1 MNKLSKERAILELSK
16 SLLVELYGSFKVDDE
31 QLDSPDA
38 AIFLDS
44 SNDKIGIEITSVDS
58 QKAQQYFGDEKISKD
73 VVQKQLEK
81 LILNNEYDSK
91 ATKKMTVSIEPKG
104 MAEQILKKAKKY
116 DSYKSNDD
124 YKELIILAFSEY
136 IEVEKDYFNLDMK
149 PKVSNL
155 LIENSFQFD
164 KVIFVSLRDR
174 KAKLLFD
181 KKKSVLNLPI
191 ENKDQELC
199 VTVAKSSIL
208 PFGQAA
214 SVKGLFDESDPIIK
228 PNFRKKKKKKI
239 ND

>member
-16 SLLVELYGSFKVDDE
+16 SLLVELYGSFKVDDK

-73 VVQKQLEK
+73 VVQKQLDK

-104 MAEQILKKAKKY
+104 MAEQILKKSKKY

-136 IEVEKDYFNLDMK
+136 IVFDKSFKEYLKPIMCNELSINL
-149 PKVSNL
+149 
-155 LIENSFQFD
+155 FQFD
-164 KVIFVSLRDR
+164 KVIFVSLRDG
-174 KAKLLFD
+174 KARLLFD
-181 KKKSVLNLPI
+181 KKEPMIELVKNMDTKISITKS
-191 ENKDQELC
+191 Q
-199 VTVAKSSIL
+199 SSIL
-208 PFGQAA
+208 PFGKTV
-214 SVKGLFDESDPIIK
+214 SIKGLLDDSEPIVE
-228 PNFRKKKKKKI
+228 PNFIKKKYKK
-239 ND
+239 